1 MATSQDYYSTL
12 GVSKSSTEDEI
23 KKAYRKLALQYH
35 PDRNKTKEGTEKF
48 KEITKAYE
56 VLSDP
61 QKRQTYDQYGSAA
74 FEGNAGG
81 PGGFGGF
88 GGQGGQYGPFT
99 YTYQSGG
106 QGGQGFD
113 FGGFSDP
120 FEIFEQFFGGG
131 GSPFGRQQRRPIYS
145 LHLSFKEAVK
155 GVSKKITIE
164 GKSKNV
170 KVPAGVDTG
179 TRMRFEDFDIIFD
192 VASDPRFQ
200 REGADVVTQE
210 EISFPQAVLGSQIE
224 VETVED
230 KVTIKIPAGTQ
241 PETLIR
247 LKGKGIERIRGG
259 GKGDHYVKIK
269 IVIPRS
275 ISKKQKELL
284 EEFDGKIAKKGW
296 L

>member
-1 MATSQDYYSTL
+1 MNDFYSTL
-12 GVSKSSTEDEI
+12 GVNKSSSPDEI

-35 PDRNKTKEGTEKF
+35 PDRNKTKEGTDKF

-61 QKRQTYDQYGSAA
+61 QKRQTYDQYGAAA
-74 FEGNAGG
+74 FENNGAGGG

-88 GGQGGQYGPFT
+88 GQQGGPFT
-99 YTYQSGG
+99 YTYSTNGQ

-145 LHLSFKEAVK
+145 VRLTFDEAVK
-155 GVSKKITIE
+155 GVDKKVNIDSKST
-164 GKSKNV
+164 NV

-179 TRMRFEDFDIIFD
+179 TRMRFDTFDIVFE
-192 VASDPRFQ
+192 VSPDPRFQ
-200 REGADVVTQE
+200 REGADVVTIE
-210 EISFPQAVLGSQIE
+210 EITFPQAVLGTE
-224 VETVED
+224 LDVETVEG
-230 KVTIKIPAGTQ
+230 KVTIKIPSGTQ
-241 PETLIR
+241 PEALIR
-247 LKGKGIERIRGG
+247 LREKGIARIRGG

-269 IVIPRS
+269 IVIPKS
-275 ISKKQKELL
+275 VTKKQKDLL
-284 EEFDGKIAKKGW
+284 EEFDGKSRGKKSW